1 MRWSKK
7 TTGPRSIEPRGRHE
21 SLRAQMNPPTSEERF
36 NRAMAAAASLL
47 WDWDIGSGSM
57 WFSPTVGAVLG
68 YAPGEVFA
76 PTDAEFMAIVHPDD
90 QPRLRQAL
98 ATAFRDRSAFA
109 SEYRLRHRKG
119 DFRWYHAQG
128 EPAFNAEGRAI
139 RVSGALTD
147 IHERRRAEEALE
159 IERTRAIVTLDSINE
174 AVISTDAAGRI
185 DFLNAAAEKMLG
197 VVGPLVYGQAFGKV
211 VNIIDPQ
218 SDSPIPDP
226 ALACLHAGHPVRGR
240 DSLLRMASGDEY
252 LVEFSATAL
261 LGSGASAAGTVVVI
275 RNVTEERRLVQAISY
290 QATHDSLTGLVNRP
304 EFERRLQRVLQTPDD
319 SARHA
324 LCYLDLDQFKVI
336 NDTCGHTS
344 GDELLR
350 QVGVILRAS
359 VRKRDTV
366 ARLGGDE
373 FAILMEHCT
382 LEQANRVAREVRE
395 KIAEYRF
402 RWNEHVFGLGVSIG
416 LVQIT
421 ESSGSIGSL
430 MKQADAACYAAKE
443 HGRNRV
449 HVYDPGDVTVERRQ
463 GEMLWVSRITSA
475 LEERR
480 FTLLAQPA
488 LPRPN
493 SGSEEYV
500 EILLRYPDEGGVA
513 TPDEFLP
520 AAERYSLSP
529 RIDREVISMVLD
541 WYVRHRSA
549 LNPNA
554 IVAVNLSALSLS
566 DESLLEYIQTEFA
579 HLALP
584 FDRFCFEVTETAA
597 IANMT
602 RALHFFQTLRARGC
616 RFALDDFGSGL
627 SSFGYLRSLPVDFL
641 KIDGMFVR
649 DCVKD
654 PIDLAMVR
662 SINDIGHVMG
672 IRTIA
677 EFVETPEIA
686 AKIAA
691 LDVDYLQGYGV
702 CRPLPLDE
710 YLRRVVHARARA
722 R

>member
-1 MRWSKK
+1 
-7 TTGPRSIEPRGRHE
+7 
-21 SLRAQMNPPTSEERF
+21 MNAPSTEERF
-36 NRAMAAAASLL
+36 NRAMGAAASLL

-57 WFSPTVGAVLG
+57 WFSPTVRSVLG
-68 YAPGEVFA
+68 YGAGEIFA
-76 PTDAEFMAIVHPDD
+76 PTDADFMALVHPDD

-98 ATAFRDRSAFA
+98 VASFRERCPFA
-109 SEYRLRHRKG
+109 SEYRLRHRNG
-119 DFRWYHAQG
+119 DYRWYHAQG
-128 EPAFNAEGRAI
+128 EPAFNAEGRAV
-139 RVSGALTD
+139 RVSGALSD
-147 IHERRRAEEALE
+147 IHERQQAEQALE
-159 IERTRAIVTLDSINE
+159 IERTRAVITLDSINE

-185 DFLNAAAEKMLG
+185 DFLNAAAEKLLG
-197 VVGPLVYGQAFGKV
+197 VVGPLMHGQAFGRV
-211 VNIIDPQ
+211 VNIVDPQ
-218 SDSPIPDP
+218 RDSPVPDP
-226 ALACLHAGHPVRGR
+226 ALACLRAGHPVRGR
-240 DSLLRMASGDEY
+240 DSLLRLVSGDEY
-252 LVEFSATAL
+252 LVEYSATAL
-261 LGSGASAAGTVVVI
+261 LGAGAEATGTVVVI

-319 SARHA
+319 RARHA

-350 QVGVILRAS
+350 QVGVILKAS

-421 ESSGSIGSL
+421 ESSGSMASL

-463 GEMLWVSRITSA
+463 GEMMWVSRITSA

-488 LPRPN
+488 LPRPG
-493 SGSEEYV
+493 SGGEEYV
-500 EILLRYPDEGGVA
+500 EILLRYPDEGGMA
-513 TPDEFLP
+513 TPEEFLP

-549 LNPNA
+549 LNPQTIIA
-554 IVAVNLSALSLS
+554 INLSALSLS
-566 DESLLEYIQTEFA
+566 DESLLSYIEAEFA

-686 AKIAA
+686 AKLVT

-710 YLRRVVHARARA
+710 YLRRAVHARSRG

>member
-1 MRWSKK
+1 MM
-7 TTGPRSIEPRGRHE
+7 
-21 SLRAQMNPPTSEERF
+21 AQPTDERF
-36 NRAMAAAASLL
+36 HRAMAAAGSML
-47 WDWDIGSGSM
+47 WDWDISSGSM
-57 WFSPTVGAVLG
+57 WYSPTLRAVLG
-68 YAPGEVFA
+68 YAGDESFA
-76 PTDAEFMAIVHPDD
+76 PTDHEFMAAVHPED
-90 QPRLRQAL
+90 QPRLREAL
-98 ATAFRDRSAFA
+98 ATAFRGRAAFA
-109 SEYRLRHRKG
+109 SEYRLRHRSG
-119 DFRWYHAQG
+119 EFRWYLAEG
-128 EPAFNAEGRAI
+128 EPGFGPDGRA
-139 RVSGALTD
+139 RHVSGALSD

-159 IERTRAIVTLDSINE
+159 RERTRAVVTLDSISE
-174 AVISTDAAGRI
+174 AVVSTDATGRI
-185 DFLNAAAEKMLG
+185 EFLNAAAEKMLG
-197 VVGPLVYGQAFGKV
+197 MSGQALHGQVFATAV
-211 VNIIDPQ
+211 ALVDAAQNTPV
-218 SDSPIPDP
+218 PDP
-226 ALACLHAGHPVRGR
+226 ALACLAAGRAVHGR
-240 DSLLRMASGDEY
+240 DAVLRTTGDEEVLIEY
-252 LVEFSATAL
+252 SATAL
-261 LGSGASAAGTVVVI
+261 LGTGTAATGAVVVM
-275 RNVTEERRLVQAISY
+275 RNVTEERRLVQAIRH

-304 EFERRLQRVLQTPDD
+304 EFERRLQRVLQSPDD
-319 SARHA
+319 TARHA

-336 NDTCGHTS
+336 NDTCGHTA

-350 QVGVILRAS
+350 QVGVILRGS

-382 LEQANRVAREVRE
+382 LPQANRVAREVRE

-421 ESSGSIGSL
+421 ESSGSMASL
-430 MKQADAACYAAKE
+430 MKQADTACYAAKE

-463 GEMLWVSRITSA
+463 GEMLWVSRITAA

-488 LPRPN
+488 LPRPG
-493 SGSEEYV
+493 SGGEEYV
-500 EILLRYPDEGGVA
+500 EILLRYPDDGGVA

-529 RIDREVISMVLD
+529 RIDREVVGMVLD
-541 WYVRHRSA
+541 WYARHRS
-549 LNPNA
+549 LLDPRT
-554 IVAVNLSALSLS
+554 IIAVNLSALSLT
-566 DESLLEYIQTEFA
+566 DETLLDYIQTECT
-579 HLALP
+579 HLSLP

-597 IANMT
+597 IGNMA

-641 KIDGMFVR
+641 KIDGVFVR

-654 PIDLAMVR
+654 PVDMAMVR

-677 EFVETPEIA
+677 EFVETPEVA
-686 AKIAA
+686 AKVVT
-691 LDVDYLQGYGV
+691 LDVDYLQGYGI
-702 CRPLPLDE
+702 CRPLALDE
-710 YLRRVVHARARA
+710 YLRRVVHARSRA
-722 R
+722 Q